1 MVKYKKMLVSS
12 ILVGSFVLN
21 SINIDQVSAATY
33 DHKQIKIGESRD
45 YQEIVGPHLI
55 VNVTGVD
62 KNGNDKLHPKF
73 MEFHIKPGQV
83 LNKKEI
89 TKYVEWTLDGTAYN
103 KYRVVDFA
111 QGSKVEVTYFSKTE
125 KRNVTQSFPITD
137 KGFVVPDLSEHTT
150 NPGYTLVT
158 NVIIEEK
165 KSKK

>member
-1 MVKYKKMLVSS
+1 MVNYKKMFVGS
-12 ILVGSFVLN
+12 ILVSSFVLN

-89 TKYVEWTLDGTAYN
+89 IKYVEWTMDGTAYN

-111 QGSKVEVTYFSKTE
+111 QNSKVEVTYFSKTE

-150 NPGYTLVT
+150 SPGFSLVT
-158 NVIIEEK
+158 NVVIEEK
-165 KSKK
+165 TLK